1 MTSRLQNPTNGVSMT
16 HPKNQP
22 SRSNFGA
29 ARLPS
34 WMAAIALMAFSS
46 IPAHAHNPGT
56 RAAPAETA
64 AARDQAA
71 AVTDAAWNDE
81 IPFKL
86 APGAAIEIKL
96 VMNEGDAATFQWS
109 VEGGT
114 VEYDMHGDAGEARS
128 ESYKTGNDTANDAGE
143 LTAAFTGEHGWYWR
157 NTSASEVSVTL
168 RVRGTYSEVR
178 PYS

>member
-1 MTSRLQNPTNGVSMT
+1 MTTLEN
-16 HPKNQP
+16 HP
-22 SRSNFGA
+22 SRTDFGA
-29 ARLPS
+29 ARLCCR
-34 WMAAIALMAFSS
+34 MAALALMAFSS
-46 IPAHAHNPGT
+46 IPAYAQTPGT
-56 RAAPAETA
+56 RLAPAETA
-64 AARDQAA
+64 AASDQAA
-71 AVTDAAWNDE
+71 AVADAAWNDE

-109 VEGGT
+109 IEGGT

-128 ESYKTGNDTANDAGE
+128 ESYKSGNDAADDAGE

-157 NTSASEVSVTL
+157 NTSASAVSVML